1 MSSGYHRT
9 RTAPTSSGVAL
20 ASNVVGKQVPGV
32 FKDALIDLADTERA
46 EGYELPGG
54 QLPLDEL
61 AVEILSEQVD
71 EFTCGSCFLVRHRS
85 QLVRETNS
93 LGYCSDCEN

>member
-1 MSSGYHRT
+1 MSSGYHRPG
-9 RTAPTSSGVAL
+9 TAHTSSGVAI
-20 ASNVVGKQVPGV
+20 ARDVVGKHVPRV
-32 FKDALIDLADTERA
+32 LKDALIDLADTERA
-46 EGYELPGG
+46 ESYELPGG
-54 QLPLDEL
+54 QLPPDEL

-85 QLVRETNS
+85 QLVRERNS